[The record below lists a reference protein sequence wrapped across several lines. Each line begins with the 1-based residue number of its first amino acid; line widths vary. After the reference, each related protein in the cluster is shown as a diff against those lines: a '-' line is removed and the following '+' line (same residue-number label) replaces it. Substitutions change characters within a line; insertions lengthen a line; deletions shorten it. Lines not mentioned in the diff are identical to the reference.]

1 MSNKPVSPDDLLHPS
16 KISPMQWLILFLC
29 MVASMIEG
37 FDIVIISYTAPAISE
52 DLAVSPGELGI
63 VFSAGVFGMAF
74 GAMLLGGLSDRVGR
88 KTVVSTALLV
98 AGLGTLAVAYSASVT
113 QLVVWRVIAGLALGA
128 LVATLPAL
136 VGEFSPLKYRTLV
149 IAVLLAA
156 ANFGGFAGGLIVA
169 EIIVDAGWR
178 AIFMYTGGLTI
189 ATAVVVQL
197 LVPESI
203 AFVIQRGRER
213 VLEKVNRT
221 LAYVGQS
228 AVAELP
234 QVAEARKREPATV
247 KSLLTH
253 GRGRTTLLLWSAFF
267 LAFLTVYFISSWMPK
282 VLTGA
287 GLSQQAAIQGTT
299 ALPAGAIF
307 GNILIGWLATWWPLK
322 RILIGAFILGGICMA
337 VLSGVHQS
345 LASMPFYLIW
355 LMLLVTGSAMFGAF
369 GNLYNVAMIVYP
381 VQVRGTG
388 LGWAAGLGR
397 AGAVLSPSLAGVMMA
412 AGFSIPSLFFYFAL
426 PAFAAGLCVAFI
438 GMAEMD

>member
-1 MSNKPVSPDDLLHPS
+1 MSNKPASPDDLLHPT

-52 DLAVSPGELGI
+52 DLAVSPSELGI
-63 VFSAGVFGMAF
+63 VFSAGLFGMAF
-74 GAMLLGGLSDRVGR
+74 GAMLLGGLSDKFGR
-88 KTVVSTALLV
+88 KTVVSTALLI

-113 QLVVWRVIAGLALGA
+113 QLVVWRVTAGLALGA
-128 LVATLPAL
+128 LIATLPAL

-189 ATAVVVQL
+189 ATAVVVQF

-213 VLEKVNRT
+213 VLAKVNRT

-322 RILIGAFILGGICMA
+322 RILIGAFIIGGICMA
-337 VLSGVHQS
+337 TLSGVHQS

-397 AGAVLSPSLAGVMMA
+397 TGAVLSPSLAGVMMA
-412 AGFSIPSLFFYFAL
+412 AGFSMPSLFFYFAL

-438 GMAEMD
+438 GMREMD

>member
-1 MSNKPVSPDDLLHPS
+1 MTSKPNSADDLLHPTRV
-16 KISPMQWLILFLC
+16 SPMQWVILALC
-29 MVASMIEG
+29 MIASMIEG

-52 DLAVSPGELGI
+52 DLAVSPGALGV

-74 GAMLLGGLSDRVGR
+74 GAMLLGGLSDKFGR
-88 KTVVSTALLV
+88 KIVVSAALLI
-98 AGLGTLAVAYSASVT
+98 AGLGTLAVAYSGSVT
-113 QLVVWRVIAGLALGA
+113 ELVIWRVVAGLALGA

-136 VGEFSPLKYRTLV
+136 VGEFSPLKYRTFV

-169 EIIVDAGWR
+169 EIIAEQGWR
-178 AIFMYTGGLTI
+178 AIFMYTGALTI
-189 ATAVVVQL
+189 LTAALVQF

-221 LAYVGQS
+221 LAYMGQGG
-228 AVAELP
+228 VAELP
-234 QVAEARKREPATV
+234 QVPESQKRESATV

-253 GRGRTTLLLWSAFF
+253 GRGKTTLLLWSAFF
-267 LAFLTVYFISSWMPK
+267 LSFLTVYFISSWMPK

-287 GLSQQAAIQGTT
+287 GLSQEAAIQGTT

-307 GNILIGWLATWWPLK
+307 GNLLIGWLATYWPLK
-322 RILIGAFILGGICMA
+322 RILIGAFAVGGICMA
-337 VLSGVHQS
+337 VLSAVHSS
-345 LASMPFYLIW
+345 LTTMPFFLIW
-355 LMLLVTGSAMFGAF
+355 IMLLVTGSAMFGAF

-397 AGAVLSPSLAGVMMA
+397 AGAVMSPSLAGVMMA
-412 AGFSIPSLFFYFAL
+412 AGFSIPSLFFYFAI
-426 PAFAAGLCVAFI
+426 PAFAAGLCVMFI
-438 GMAEMD
+438 RMREMR

>member
-1 MSNKPVSPDDLLHPS
+1 MTETTSAGKDLLHPTR
-16 KISPMQWLILFLC
+16 IYPMQWLILFLC
-29 MVASMIEG
+29 MLASMIEG
-37 FDIVIISYTAPAISE
+37 FDIVIIAYTAPAISE
-52 DLAVSPGELGI
+52 DLAVSSGELGV

-74 GAMLLGGLSDRVGR
+74 GAMLLGSLSDKFGR
-88 KTVVSTALLV
+88 KVVVSAALLV
-98 AGLGTLAVAYSASVT
+98 AGLGTLAVAFSGSVME
-113 QLVVWRVIAGLALGA
+113 LVIWRVVAGLALGA

-136 VGEFSPLKYRTLV
+136 VGEFSPLKYRTFV

-169 EIIVDAGWR
+169 DSIAEAGWR
-178 AIFMYTGGLTI
+178 AIFLYTGGLTVL
-189 ATAVVVQL
+189 TAVLVQL

-203 AFVIQRGRER
+203 AFMLQRGREG

-228 AVAELP
+228 ALVQLP
-234 QVAEARKREPATV
+234 AVAEAQKQESATV

-253 GRGRTTLLLWSAFF
+253 GRARTTLLLWSAFF
-267 LAFLTVYFISSWMPK
+267 LSFLTVYFISSWMPK

-287 GLSQQAAIQGTT
+287 GLSQEAAIQGTT

-307 GNILIGWLATWWPLK
+307 GNLLIGWLATWFPLK
-322 RILIGAFILGGICMA
+322 RILIGGFIVGGTCMA
-337 VLSGVHQS
+337 VLSGMHEA

-369 GNLYNVAMIVYP
+369 GNLYNVAMTVYP

-397 AGAVLSPSLAGVMMA
+397 AGAVMSPSLAGLMMA
-412 AGFSIPSLFFYFAL
+412 AGFSMPSLFFYFAL
-426 PAFAAGLCVAFI
+426 PAFAAAVCVALI
-438 GMAEMD
+438 RMRQLD

>member
-1 MSNKPVSPDDLLHPS
+1 MTGTTANNDLLHPTR
-16 KISPMQWLILFLC
+16 ISPMQWLILFLC
-29 MVASMIEG
+29 MLASMIEG
-37 FDIVIISYTAPAISE
+37 FDIVIISYTAPAISQ
-52 DLAVSPGELGI
+52 DLAVSPGELGV

-74 GAMLLGGLSDRVGR
+74 GAMFLGGVSDRLGR
-88 KTVVSTALLV
+88 RIVVSAALLV
-98 AGLGTLAVAYSASVT
+98 AGLGTLAVAFSGSVSE
-113 QLVVWRVIAGLALGA
+113 LVIWRVVAGLALGA

-136 VGEFSPLKYRTLV
+136 VGEFSPLRYRTLV

-169 EIIVDAGWR
+169 EVIAEQGWR
-178 AIFMYTGGLTI
+178 PIFLYTGALTVV
-189 ATAVVVQL
+189 TALLVQF
-197 LVPESI
+197 LVPESL
-203 AFVIQRGRER
+203 AFVMRRHREA

-221 LAYVGQS
+221 LAYIGQGQ
-228 AVAELP
+228 VTELP
-234 QVAEARKREPATV
+234 VLPDAQKTESATV

-253 GRGRTTLLLWSAFF
+253 GRGATTWLLWSAFF
-267 LAFLTVYFISSWMPK
+267 LSFLTVYFISSWMPK
-282 VLTGA
+282 VLIGA

-322 RILIGAFILGGICMA
+322 RVLLAAFIVGGGCMA
-337 VLSGVHQS
+337 VLSGIHES
-345 LASMPFYLIW
+345 IASMPFYLIW

-397 AGAVLSPSLAGVMMA
+397 AGAVLSPSLAGVMIA
-412 AGFSIPSLFFYFAL
+412 AGFSMPSLFFYFAI
-426 PAFAAGLCVAFI
+426 PAFAAGACVAFI
-438 GMAEMD
+438 RMRELD